1 MGRRMSGSEK
11 KISEL
16 LNKNRLIIFMLVLIV
31 VKQLLVIGLPLFA
44 HAGAGHDDRLMIN
57 MANSLVNGEWLGEYS
72 DKTLVKGL
80 FFPLFLVVN
89 NYLWIPY
96 TLSIPGVYS
105 IACIV
110 FVFGIKDLFQTEF
123 PLYLIFAALIFN
135 PISFGD
141 ETFLRV
147 YRNSLTAAQVLI
159 VSGSMFAV
167 YLNRHKKSRVQ
178 LFWAITG
185 GLGLASL
192 WHTREDGIWIIPLVF
207 GVIIITGISI
217 LLESDLQF
225 KKKASKVIITVIP
238 VGMLLLST
246 MLISSINNT
255 HYGVYTNNEINKSD
269 FTKAIKMIYSVQ
281 PSEDVFRASVPR
293 STVEKIYKVSPS
305 LSQIRVELDSS
316 LDRWSWYEE
325 DAKVRQVEDGFF
337 VWALREAVANSGYY
351 EDAVKA
357 KVFYKNVAQELEKAF
372 ESGKLI
378 ERPTMP
384 SALMSPWR
392 DAYLEKLPIAF
403 FDAMD
408 YVAGFKAIEI
418 TMTDSFDDG
427 HNGILLFE
435 EMTNSQAYRS
445 GDRIGLINQ
454 IRLTVLN
461 GVIGVYQFFGNIIFI
476 AALISYGVITLLT
489 MMGRWRKKY
498 LVLDCWLILSALLF
512 SAAVL
517 AVGVAYTDISAYV
530 AISYWYLAGAY
541 PLVVVFNAIALYKI
555 AEIMVSVIFK
565 KQKNADLD

>member
-1 MGRRMSGSEK
+1 MGIHMSGSEK

-89 NYLWIPY
+89 NYLGIPY

-178 LFWAITG
+178 LLWAITG

-192 WHTREDGIWIIPLVF
+192 WHTREDGIWIIPLVL
-207 GVIIITGISI
+207 GVIVITVISI
-217 LLESDLQF
+217 ILKKELLIKDKV
-225 KKKASKVIITVIP
+225 KKSIITVIP
-238 VGMLLLST
+238 VGILILST
-246 MLISSINNT
+246 IIISNINYA
-255 HYGVYTNNEINKSD
+255 HYGIYTTNELNKSN
-269 FTKAIKMIYSVQ
+269 FTDAIKLIYSVAEN
-281 PSEDVFRASVPR
+281 EDVERASVPR
-293 STVEKIYKVSPS
+293 STITKIYEISPTLNS
-305 LSQIRVELDSS
+305 IKAELESS
-316 LDRWSWYEE
+316 LDRWSWYEK

-337 VWALREAVANSGYY
+337 FWALREAVSNAGYY
-351 EDAVKA
+351 KNAVKA
-357 KVFYKNVAQELEKAF
+357 NEFYKNLSEELEAGF
-372 ESGKLI
+372 ESGELKR
-378 ERPTMP
+378 RPTMP
-384 SALMSPWR
+384 SPLMSPWR
-392 DAYLEKLPIAF
+392 DVYWEELPIAF
-403 FDAMD
+403 FRTIN
-408 YVAGFKAIEI
+408 YVVRFEVIK
-418 TMTDSFDDG
+418 TSMTDSIDDG
-427 HNGILLFE
+427 KNGILLFE
-435 EMTNSQAYRS
+435 EMTNNPA
-445 GDRIGLINQ
+445 RINGEAISLNVQ
-454 IRLTVLN
+454 VRLVLLN
-461 GVIGVYQFFGNIIFI
+461 GVIGIYQIFGFINFI
-476 AALISYGVITLLT
+476 AAILVYGLITLFILI
-489 MMGRWRKKY
+489 KKLRDKY
-498 LVLDCWLILSALLF
+498 GLIDCWLVLSALLF
-512 SAAVL
+512 SACVL
-517 AVGVAYTDISAYV
+517 AGGVAYTDISAYV

-541 PLVVVFNAIALYKI
+541 PLIIAFNVIALYKI
-555 AEIMVSVIFK
+555 TEVLIKMIYEK
-565 KQKNADLD
+565 TKGQIE